1 MRLMPRIVRP
11 SRRFGRIGLQQSRS
25 IQAGRQKLVQRHIA
39 PARPAQLGEGQPYR
53 DGRSPGR
60 KTAASLK
67 RIDPLENAQG
77 SILGYVL
84 DERVAGGGVSC
95 QPSAKRDQQESTK
108 FLDSQFP
115 LWTAVFKSG
124 EPFGRTQDLDGS
136 THGIRVSGKN
146 AESAGNPPRLGS
158 HPGVENKNAFFSV
171 FPVVGLEPICIQVV
185 VDIALNSVYENVRN

>member
-115 LWTAVFKSG
+115 LWTALFKSS

-136 THGIRVSGKN
+136 THGIRVSG
-146 AESAGNPPRLGS
+146 SDRPTRLFRGVPAGREDG
-158 HPGVENKNAFFSV
+158 
-171 FPVVGLEPICIQVV
+171 
-185 VDIALNSVYENVRN
+185 

>member
-25 IQAGRQKLVQRHIA
+25 IQAGRQRLVQRHIA

-84 DERVAGGGVSC
+84 DERVAGGGFPC
-95 QPSAKRDQQESTK
+95 HPREKRDQQESTK
-108 FLDSQFP
+108 FLDSLSP
-115 LWTAVFKSG
+115 LWTAVLKSS
-124 EPFGRTQDLDGS
+124 EPFGRTQALDGS
-136 THGIRVSGKN
+136 THEFRVSEKT
-146 AESAGNPPRLGS
+146 AESAENPP
-158 HPGVENKNAFFSV
+158 
-171 FPVVGLEPICIQVV
+171 
-185 VDIALNSVYENVRN
+185 

>member
-1 MRLMPRIVRP
+1 SMAVGKLRQHYPLQTLHYPPPMRLIPWIIRP
-11 SRRFGRIGLQQSRS
+11 IRRFGRIGLQQSRS

-53 DGRSPGR
+53 DGRRPGR

-95 QPSAKRDQQESTK
+95 
-108 FLDSQFP
+108 
-115 LWTAVFKSG
+115 
-124 EPFGRTQDLDGS
+124 
-136 THGIRVSGKN
+136 
-146 AESAGNPPRLGS
+146 
-158 HPGVENKNAFFSV
+158 
-171 FPVVGLEPICIQVV
+171 
-185 VDIALNSVYENVRN
+185 